1 MAQPVWITPPGSLG
15 TIPEGVFYEV
25 PLQAYDPDS
34 VDTVYFE
41 VIAGQLPAGIQVIN
55 DTGLMAGVPQAIAI
69 VDGVPAAVSADI
81 TSKFVVRAYT
91 KTILGTVKRLADRT
105 FTLTVTGQNNPEFI
119 TPAGSVG
126 TYFDGTQ
133 VLALPI
139 EYTDVDPAD
148 IVVVRLAGGMLPPGL
163 TISARGIISGFIA
176 PNTDAGVLAGFSRDG
191 QGFSQYPFDF
201 STRSSTVNYEFTLEL
216 TDGKSSN
223 LRTFTILVY
232 SRNSCTADNTQ
243 ITADNTFVTADCTP
257 TRTPIVLTP
266 QGSLGTTR
274 NDNFYAFQFQGVDLD
289 GDQFSFISNPLT
301 PVPGLTLDP
310 SSGWL
315 YGYIPNLGI
324 TELTYDF
331 TVRAYKNN
339 DPDVISAAYNYSINI
354 VGNLSTE
361 VTWLTASD
369 LGSIVNGSI
378 STLYVEA
385 VNRNSI
391 PLQYRLESGSDSRLP
406 QGLQLLPEG
415 DIAGRVSFNTFA
427 LDSGTTTFDVR
438 SNNLY
443 NPNSNP
449 TTGVGTETT
458 FDLTYTFTVN
468 AYSINGVVSVY
479 KTFTIRVVRLFN
491 EPFDNLYIQAMPPQ
505 NDRALLNSLLQNNDI
520 FPQSLLYRPQDPNF
534 GRATQVIYQHAY
546 GLTAATLDDYV
557 NALTLNHYWKNLV
570 LGSIETAQAVDDLGN
585 VIYEVVYSRVIDN
598 LVNNSGQSVGKEVTL
613 AYPINA
619 GDSTEIATVYPN
631 SLVDMRTQV
640 IDSVGQISN
649 VLPRWMISK
658 QADGS
663 VLGFVPA
670 WVIAYTKP
678 GKSGQIKYNI
688 QTQFGN
694 QLNLVDFEAD
704 RYELD
709 NLLTKN
715 WDRETQQWIPTPPEA
730 VTFDINNHY
739 QLPTPNDSSFVFDG
753 GIGYAVG
760 DTIKILGSQVGG
772 TDVLNDILLVVN
784 TVDELGT
791 IESVFGTGTAPLFSV
806 GDTYTNI
813 AGTNI
818 TGTGTGATWDI
829 EVVPG
834 TATVFD
840 YGSVEFSV
848 PVDVYTNTQI
858 YDRYLLFPKRNI
870 LE

>member
-1 MAQPVWITPPGSLG
+1 MAQPVWTTLPGSLG

-25 PLQAYDPDS
+25 PLQAYDPGL

-69 VDGVPAAVSADI
+69 IDGVPTAVSQDT
-81 TSKFVVRAYT
+81 TSKFAVRAYT
-91 KTILGTVKRLADRT
+91 KTALGTVKRLADRT

-133 VLALPI
+133 VLNLPI
-139 EYTDVDPAD
+139 QYTDVDPAD
-148 IVVVRLAGGMLPPGL
+148 TVVVGLASGLLPPGL
-163 TISARGIISGFIA
+163 TISAGGIISGFIA
-176 PNTDAGVLAGFSRDG
+176 PNTNAGALAGFSRDG

-232 SRNSCTADNTQ
+232 SRNSLTADNTQ
-243 ITADNTFVTADCTP
+243 ITADNTFVTADGTP
-257 TRTPIVLTP
+257 TRTPIVTTP
-266 QGSLGTTR
+266 QGSIGTTR
-274 NDNFYAFQFQGVDLD
+274 NDNFYAFQFQGLDLD
-289 GDQFSFISNPLT
+289 GDQFQFLYNDGDSTEI
-301 PVPGLTLDP
+301 PGLTLDP
-310 SSGWL
+310 NSGWL
-315 YGYIPNLGI
+315 YGYIPNLGT

-331 TVRAYKNN
+331 TVRVYKTNS
-339 DPDVISAAYNYSINI
+339 PDVISAAYNYSLSI
-354 VGNLSTE
+354 VGDLSTE
-361 VTWLTASD
+361 VTWLTAAD
-369 LGSIVNGSI
+369 LGTIVNGST

-385 VNRNSI
+385 VNRSGI
-391 PLQYRLESGSDSRLP
+391 PLQYRLKSGSDSRLP
-406 QGLQLLPEG
+406 QGLQLLPSG

-427 LDSGTTTFDVR
+427 LDLGTTTFDVR

-458 FDLTYTFTVN
+458 FDLTCTFQVN
-468 AYSINGVVSVY
+468 AYSINGVVSVF
-479 KTFTIRVVRLFN
+479 KTFTIRVIRLFN
-491 EPFDNLYIQAMPPQ
+491 EPFDNLYIQAMPPL
-505 NDRALLNSLLQNNDI
+505 NDRALLNSLLQSNDI
-520 FPQSLLYRPQDPNF
+520 FPQSLLYRPQD
-534 GRATQVIYQHAY
+534 REI
-546 GLTAATLDDYV
+546 DD
-557 NALTLNHYWKNLV
+557 
-570 LGSIETAQAVDDLGN
+570 
-585 VIYEVVYSRVIDN
+585 
-598 LVNNSGQSVGKEVTL
+598 LVNNEGQSVGKQVDL

-640 IDSVGQISN
+640 IDTVGQVSN
-649 VLPRWMISK
+649 VLPLWMTGK
-658 QADGS
+658 QADGT

-670 WVIAYTKP
+670 WVIAYAKP

-688 QTQFGN
+688 QSQFGN

-715 WDRETQQWIPTPPEA
+715 WDRATQEWIPTPPEA
-730 VTFDINNHY
+730 VTFDIDNHY
-739 QLPTPNDSSFVFDG
+739 QLPTPNDSSFVFVG

-760 DTIKILGSQVGG
+760 NTIKILGSQVGG

-784 TVDELGT
+784 TVDALGT
-791 IESVFGTGTAPLFSV
+791 IESVFGTGTAPLFTAS
-806 GDTYTNI
+806 DTYTNLV
-813 AGTNI
+813 GTNI

-834 TATVFD
+834 TATIFD
-840 YGSVEFSV
+840 HGSVEFSV

>member
-34 VDTVYFE
+34 IDTVYFK

-69 VDGVPAAVSADI
+69 IDGVPTAVSQDT

-91 KTILGTVKRLADRT
+91 KTTLGTVKRLADRT
-105 FTLTVTGQNNPEFI
+105 FSLTITGQNNPEFI

-133 VLALPI
+133 ILNLQI
-139 EYTDVDPAD
+139 QYTDVDPAD

-163 TISARGIISGFIA
+163 TISAGGVISGFIA
-176 PNTDAGVLAGFSRDG
+176 PNTNAGALAGFSRDG

-201 STRSSTVNYEFTLEL
+201 STKSSTVNYEFTLEL

-257 TRTPIVLTP
+257 TRTPIVTTP
-266 QGSLGTTR
+266 QGNIGTYR
-274 NDNFYAFQFQGVDLD
+274 NDNFFAFQFQGLDLD
-289 GDQFSFISNPLT
+289 GDQFSFISNPVM

-331 TVRAYKNN
+331 TVRAYKTNS
-339 DPDVISAAYNYSINI
+339 PDVISGAYDYSINI

-361 VTWLTASD
+361 ITWLTASN
-369 LGSIVNGSI
+369 LGTIVNGSI
-378 STLYVEA
+378 STLYVAA
-385 VNRNSI
+385 VNRNGIS
-391 PLQYRLESGSDSRLP
+391 LQYRLESGSDSQLP

-427 LDSGTTTFDVR
+427 LDNGTTTFDVR

-449 TTGVGTETT
+449 TTGIGTETT

-479 KTFTIRVVRLFN
+479 KTFTIRVIRQFN

-534 GRATQVIYQHAY
+534 GLATQVVYEHAY
-546 GLTAATLDDYV
+546 GLTAATLDSYV

-640 IDSVGQISN
+640 IDTVGQISN

-694 QLNLVDFEAD
+694 RLNLVDFEAD

-715 WDRETQQWIPTPPEA
+715 WNRETQQWIPTPPEA

-760 DTIKILGSQVGG
+760 DKIKILGSQVGG

-784 TVDELGT
+784 TVDVLGT
-791 IESVFGTGTAPLFSV
+791 IESVFGAGTAPLFTA

-834 TATVFD
+834 TATIFD

-848 PVDVYTNTQI
+848 PVDSYTNTQI
-858 YDRYLLFPKRNI
+858 YDKYLLFPKRNI